1 MKRITLSLLLS
12 VMAVAFLHAENK
24 LVLYN
29 CNIVDTENGKVI
41 PGKTIHVENGKIVKI
56 ENAKKKLKKGQT
68 DATGK
73 FVMPGLIDSHM
84 HWGSFAPDSA
94 SAEYMSKIY
103 LKEGVT
109 TVRDLGGNVKNIH
122 NYLDWVKDGIMDG
135 PRIYYCSFW
144 ATGDYHIQS
153 NDIKGSE
160 HKDWAPWSRMF
171 SVKDS
176 TDTAIEKAVLE
187 AKETG
192 CMGFKIYVNY
202 TPEELARMIPIMKK
216 HGMKVWAH
224 SSQYNGAKAID
235 VANSGVEV
243 MSHAY
248 MLCDDFQEVK
258 ELSDEKKKYLGEVCE
273 AIKKN
278 NVVLDPTVVISAY
291 NDMEFAIEIMKQAY
305 AAGVKFVVG
314 TDYVLNNTMENT
326 GFSKE
331 EGFRCAVQEEMKVL
345 HEKCGISIPEI
356 LKAATTNGAEILDM
370 QGRLG
375 CVSEGAEADLLVL
388 ETNPLQSLE
397 ALKHIDT
404 LILRGKVVDK
414 QD

>member
-12 VMAVAFLHAENK
+12 VMAVAFLYAENK

-41 PGKTIHVENGKIVKI
+41 PSKTIHVENGKIVKI

-68 DATGK
+68 DVTGK

-84 HWGSFAPDSA
+84 HWGSFAFDST
-94 SAEYMSKIY
+94 SAEYMSKEY
-103 LKEGVT
+103 LKKGVT

-122 NYLDWVKDGIMDG
+122 NYLNWVKNGIMDG

-144 ATGDYHIQS
+144 ATGEYYINPADF
-153 NDIKGSE
+153 KGSE
-160 HKDWAPWSRMF
+160 YKDCAPWSRKF

-187 AKETG
+187 AKEIG
-192 CMGFKIYVNY
+192 CMGFKIYINY

-224 SSQYNGAKAID
+224 SSQYNGAKAIE

-248 MLCDDFQEVK
+248 MLCDDFQEIE
-258 ELSDEKKKYLGEVCE
+258 ELTDEKKKYLGEVCE
-273 AIKKN
+273 AMKKN

-291 NDMEFAIEIMKQAY
+291 NDMEFAIEIMKLAY

-314 TDYVLNNTMENT
+314 TDYMLPPTKGDK
-326 GFSKE
+326 GFL
-331 EGFRCAVQEEMKVL
+331 CAVQEEMKVL

-356 LKAATTNGAEILDM
+356 LKAATVSGAEILDM

-375 CVSEGAEADLLVL
+375 CVAEGAEADLLVL

-404 LILRGKVVDK
+404 LILRGKVVNK
-414 QD
+414 INKEEL

>member
-1 MKRITLSLLLS
+1 
-12 VMAVAFLHAENK
+12 MAVAFLYAENK

-109 TVRDLGGNVKNIH
+109 TVRDMGGNVKNIH

-144 ATGDYHIQS
+144 ATGEYYINPADF
-153 NDIKGSE
+153 KGSE

-216 HGMKVWAH
+216 HGMKAWAH

-248 MLCDDFQEVK
+248 MLGDDFQSVK
-258 ELSDEKKKYLGEVCE
+258 ELTPDMKEYINKVCQ
-273 AIKKN
+273 AMKKN
-278 NVVLDPTVVISAY
+278 NVVLDPTIVISLY
-291 NDMEFAIEIMKQAY
+291 NDMEFAVDIMKLAH
-305 AAGVKFVVG
+305 ATGVKFLVG
-314 TDYVLNNTMENT
+314 TDYMLPPAK
-326 GFSKE
+326 GE
-331 EGFRCAVQEEMKVL
+331 EGFRCAVLEEMEAL
-345 HEKCGISIPEI
+345 HDKCGISIPEV
-356 LKAATTNGAEILDM
+356 LRAATVGGAEILDM

-375 CVSEGAEADLLVL
+375 CVTEGAEADLLVL
-388 ETNPLQSLE
+388 DANPLQSLN

-404 LILRGKVVDK
+404 LIVRGKVVNK
-414 QD
+414 E